1 MKEFITVCPRNCYS
15 TCTFRVFTEDGRVMR
30 ILPYEGNLATPEG
43 PCIKGLSYLEREYS
57 SERLI
62 YPLRRQSD
70 GSFVRIGTDEALNI
84 IAERLCGAKAKHGPH
99 SVLFY
104 SGSGSSGLSN
114 DIAVSFWK
122 LFGGAT
128 TTYGNLC
135 WPAGLEAVRL
145 TLGEVKHNLPW
156 DIANASMIILWGKNS
171 AETNVQEMIH
181 IAKAR
186 QNGAKVVVID
196 PRRTLTAD
204 KADLLIRP
212 RPGTDAA
219 LALAMARVIIDRGL
233 TDREF
238 ISRHVSGFD
247 QFAASLQVTPAKAQE
262 ITGVPAQ
269 TIIDIAVEAAGA
281 GRLTIVAGYGLQRY
295 TNGGQTIRSLLSI
308 PVITGMIGKPGCGF
322 NFANLQSY
330 IFDDVKEPL
339 SYYPHSETDQ
349 PFRRAISMATFGQ
362 DFFALEEPAIEFAL
376 LWRTLGSRTPDPGTS
391 KSFDLCEWVATSAKR

>member
-156 DIANASMIILWGKNS
+156 DIANASMIILWGRAGDDS
-171 AETNVQEMIH
+171 HRE
-181 IAKAR
+181 
-186 QNGAKVVVID
+186 GATERSKSGCH
-196 PRRTLTAD
+196 
-204 KADLLIRP
+204 RP
-212 RPGTDAA
+212 
-219 LALAMARVIIDRGL
+219 
-233 TDREF
+233 
-238 ISRHVSGFD
+238 
-247 QFAASLQVTPAKAQE
+247 AS
-262 ITGVPAQ
+262 
-269 TIIDIAVEAAGA
+269 
-281 GRLTIVAGYGLQRY
+281 
-295 TNGGQTIRSLLSI
+295 
-308 PVITGMIGKPGCGF
+308 
-322 NFANLQSY
+322 
-330 IFDDVKEPL
+330 
-339 SYYPHSETDQ
+339 YPHCRQ
-349 PFRRAISMATFGQ
+349 G
-362 DFFALEEPAIEFAL
+362 
-376 LWRTLGSRTPDPGTS
+376 
-391 KSFDLCEWVATSAKR
+391 